1 MVDLKNNLEVG
12 SPVYVKRV
20 EDPNFEPD
28 GENLT
33 DTRPLD
39 EIPNSAILFN
49 RAECLKIFADELKLT
64 GNLLDGYL
72 KNQAKV

>member
-33 DTRPLD
+33 
-39 EIPNSAILFN
+39 NASS
-49 RAECLKIFADELKLT
+49 
-64 GNLLDGYL
+64 
-72 KNQAKV
+72 

>member
-39 EIPNSAILFN
+39 
-49 RAECLKIFADELKLT
+49 
-64 GNLLDGYL
+64 
-72 KNQAKV
+72 

>member
-39 EIPNSAILFN
+39 EITNSAILFN